1 MNKKTI
7 LNVVGLL
14 ILIFALLP
22 TSITIPNI
30 NPIIPQPNI
39 NLDIEKPSEDILNR
53 VKQITNYVTNKE
65 DKINLAVFN
74 YVFSKRL
81 MAYKTDSQKINDLY
95 VLAGEDFFKGSLKG
109 KYEKLPSD
117 IKSIFIDLLGDKNH
131 MLSEEEKLSLKNN
144 FSGLAWS
151 LIQ

>member
-1 MNKKTI
+1 MNKKII

-14 ILIFALLP
+14 ILLFALFP

-39 NLDIEKPSEDILNR
+39 NLDIEKPSDDILNR
-53 VKQITNYVTNKE
+53 VKQITNYITNKE

-81 MAYKTDSQKINDLY
+81 MTYKTDSQKINDLY

-109 KYEKLPSD
+109 KYEKLSSD
-117 IKSIFIDLLGDKNH
+117 IKSIFMDILGDKNH